1 MGNLRPYLY
10 KNYSLKKVG
19 IYNTNADIHLLITRI
34 EQLIKNNKEKDL
46 ISINNKSSHSP
57 TLLSTSTCDS
67 FKSSNTYNFNKNKKD
82 FDFKKLLKKNE
93 LKNDIDIILENE
105 NEFNENER
113 INNNNNI
120 EVKKSNLIN
129 SRVNLFNSRITGINK
144 NLPKSKSI
152 SICNEMKPNYIEKDE
167 IELKTIEHLPHHRIK
182 LIDINLLLK
191 KVTENSFS
199 LEENKVLYSF
209 IKQSFS
215 FINLDIFLKKIK
227 KCYEHYRLK
236 DKLNPKVQHLVEFFN
251 AFIIEMIIYNK
262 SVIFDNKILEIIN
275 SFYINLK
282 DDIINIIK
290 YKKLSRIKN
299 QQIKYKLL
307 KEKIYVKEMDKD
319 GEEIRWWSKELVI
332 KKLKI
337 YHKLN
342 LIKYHQI
349 LEKEKIEKEKNLEDD
364 INKSK
369 LQNENE
375 IIPKN
380 KPRLSLTKTSNQF
393 DILKRVQTF
402 NISGNNNINSTTH
415 NPNVLTTN
423 DQKKKKNILNDEQL
437 IKIIGKKYEDLIKNA
452 ELLVSK
458 EENFLLILKNITKLL
473 KQKTYSEEVIL
484 KTKSRENFYA
494 NFINKN
500 KDIIKDLKTQNRAN
514 ISTNKDSNLNMHE
527 ENKISFLSDKKN
539 YYFCTTNYGIEQIG
553 EKLIS
558 ISKNLLYK
566 IEYKELYGAIFTKNE
581 KYIKSPNIM
590 SNIRHFNNLV
600 LFIVEDILSY
610 DTPKERAKIIDQW
623 ALIVKYCKNRK
634 DQSNCLA
641 IHSALNHYI
650 ITGLDQTLNNIKY
663 STKNILKEIG
673 DYCNLGKN
681 YQIFREEI
689 KNIRKDEF
697 YIPYLGTILRDINF
711 FEEKGKYIIQGNMIN
726 FEKVE
731 SVQNALDTFFDFKNR
746 IDKVKVQQ
754 IEELNFFDNLEEKK
768 EQDLEKL
775 ANDLEPEFKL
785 GVIHEG
791 IKRLTEIDKKYFSDN
806 EKKK

>member
-1 MGNLRPYLY
+1 M
-10 KNYSLKKVG
+10 
-19 IYNTNADIHLLITRI
+19 
-34 EQLIKNNKEKDL
+34 
-46 ISINNKSSHSP
+46 
-57 TLLSTSTCDS
+57 
-67 FKSSNTYNFNKNKKD
+67 
-82 FDFKKLLKKNE
+82 
-93 LKNDIDIILENE
+93 KNDIDIILENE

-167 IELKTIEHLPHHRIK
+167 IELKTIEHLPNHRIK

-236 DKLNPKVQHLVEFFN
+236 DKLNPKVHHLVEFFN

-307 KEKIYVKEMDKD
+307 KEKICVKEMDKD

-393 DILKRVQTF
+393 DMLKRV
-402 NISGNNNINSTTH
+402 
-415 NPNVLTTN
+415 
-423 DQKKKKNILNDEQL
+423 
-437 IKIIGKKYEDLIKNA
+437 
-452 ELLVSK
+452 
-458 EENFLLILKNITKLL
+458 
-473 KQKTYSEEVIL
+473 
-484 KTKSRENFYA
+484 
-494 NFINKN
+494 
-500 KDIIKDLKTQNRAN
+500 
-514 ISTNKDSNLNMHE
+514 
-527 ENKISFLSDKKN
+527 
-539 YYFCTTNYGIEQIG
+539 
-553 EKLIS
+553 
-558 ISKNLLYK
+558 
-566 IEYKELYGAIFTKNE
+566 
-581 KYIKSPNIM
+581 
-590 SNIRHFNNLV
+590 
-600 LFIVEDILSY
+600 
-610 DTPKERAKIIDQW
+610 
-623 ALIVKYCKNRK
+623 
-634 DQSNCLA
+634 
-641 IHSALNHYI
+641 
-650 ITGLDQTLNNIKY
+650 
-663 STKNILKEIG
+663 
-673 DYCNLGKN
+673 
-681 YQIFREEI
+681 
-689 KNIRKDEF
+689 
-697 YIPYLGTILRDINF
+697 
-711 FEEKGKYIIQGNMIN
+711 
-726 FEKVE
+726 
-731 SVQNALDTFFDFKNR
+731 
-746 IDKVKVQQ
+746 
-754 IEELNFFDNLEEKK
+754 
-768 EQDLEKL
+768 
-775 ANDLEPEFKL
+775 
-785 GVIHEG
+785 
-791 IKRLTEIDKKYFSDN
+791 
-806 EKKK
+806 

>member
-1 MGNLRPYLY
+1 M
-10 KNYSLKKVG
+10 
-19 IYNTNADIHLLITRI
+19 
-34 EQLIKNNKEKDL
+34 
-46 ISINNKSSHSP
+46 
-57 TLLSTSTCDS
+57 
-67 FKSSNTYNFNKNKKD
+67 
-82 FDFKKLLKKNE
+82 
-93 LKNDIDIILENE
+93 KNDIDIILENE

-167 IELKTIEHLPHHRIK
+167 IELKTIEHLPNHRIK

-236 DKLNPKVQHLVEFFN
+236 DKLNPKVQQLVEFFN

-307 KEKIYVKEMDKD
+307 KEKICVKEMDKD

-375 IIPKN
+375 IIPKI
-380 KPRLSLTKTSNQF
+380 NQ
-393 DILKRVQTF
+393 D
-402 NISGNNNINSTTH
+402 
-415 NPNVLTTN
+415 
-423 DQKKKKNILNDEQL
+423 
-437 IKIIGKKYEDLIKNA
+437 
-452 ELLVSK
+452 
-458 EENFLLILKNITKLL
+458 
-473 KQKTYSEEVIL
+473 
-484 KTKSRENFYA
+484 
-494 NFINKN
+494 
-500 KDIIKDLKTQNRAN
+500 
-514 ISTNKDSNLNMHE
+514 
-527 ENKISFLSDKKN
+527 
-539 YYFCTTNYGIEQIG
+539 
-553 EKLIS
+553 
-558 ISKNLLYK
+558 
-566 IEYKELYGAIFTKNE
+566 
-581 KYIKSPNIM
+581 
-590 SNIRHFNNLV
+590 
-600 LFIVEDILSY
+600 
-610 DTPKERAKIIDQW
+610 
-623 ALIVKYCKNRK
+623 
-634 DQSNCLA
+634 
-641 IHSALNHYI
+641 
-650 ITGLDQTLNNIKY
+650 
-663 STKNILKEIG
+663 
-673 DYCNLGKN
+673 
-681 YQIFREEI
+681 
-689 KNIRKDEF
+689 
-697 YIPYLGTILRDINF
+697 
-711 FEEKGKYIIQGNMIN
+711 
-726 FEKVE
+726 
-731 SVQNALDTFFDFKNR
+731 
-746 IDKVKVQQ
+746 
-754 IEELNFFDNLEEKK
+754 
-768 EQDLEKL
+768 
-775 ANDLEPEFKL
+775 
-785 GVIHEG
+785 
-791 IKRLTEIDKKYFSDN
+791 
-806 EKKK
+806 